1 MTETEECLDSFIQKV
16 HDYST
21 VFDSM
26 KNDLNN
32 LKPQNLTS
40 FENEF
45 FKNNDP
51 DLKRLIKIEN
61 ISLKLMK

>member
-1 MTETEECLDSFIQKV
+1 MLGQFHSKV

-40 FENEF
+40 LENEF
-45 FKNNDP
+45 SKT
-51 DLKRLIKIEN
+51 
-61 ISLKLMK
+61 